1 MEKLDALAAKT
12 WPEWEWGGVPPPA
25 TPDWLSAAQKKL
37 DRVSAP
43 PERLEAAAAHSP
55 GTSID
60 PHSGRRGY
68 DVHKRNREFC
78 HALPAAR
85 QPPRDVL

>member
-43 PERLEAAAAHSP
+43 PER
-55 GTSID
+55 
-60 PHSGRRGY
+60 R
-68 DVHKRNREFC
+68 
-78 HALPAAR
+78 
-85 QPPRDVL
+85 